1 VPTEKNKI
9 TIRQIFILF
18 ILSTFSPAIR
28 LFTQICSDYGK
39 IAGWTAPI
47 ISVIALFII
56 INVLNA
62 FFKNNN
68 EANLSDIFDISL
80 GKIAGKTLLVLYLIW
95 TILLYFLYV
104 RYYAERLLSS
114 IFPNTN
120 IRFFIII
127 MLIMALFSARGKIE
141 TFARFSEFSILLF
154 TFIFIVFFILLA
166 PTVKLSNLLPIT
178 YYDAWPA
185 LKSSYPVVGI
195 WGYITLLFFLGDNIK
210 NKNEIKKSS
219 KKAIWY
225 LAIMTMLMMITV
237 VGSLGYKNAER
248 MPLPFFNA
256 TKLINFMQ
264 SFDRFEAV
272 LLSAWVI
279 SDFIV
284 ITVFAKII
292 ANIGKK
298 LFNVS
303 VIKYFGS
310 PIILLGYAGSLY
322 LATNRYE
329 LEIFSENVAIL
340 VNIAF
345 CYLIPIIVLIIGKLR
360 KKI

>member
-1 VPTEKNKI
+1 MPTEKNKI

-28 LFTQICSDYGK
+28 LFTQVCSDYGK

-68 EANLSDIFDISL
+68 EANLSDIFDIVL
-80 GKIAGKTLLVLYLIW
+80 GKIAGKTLLVLYLLW

-120 IRFFIII
+120 IRFFIIV
-127 MLIMALFSARGKIE
+127 MLIMIFISARGKIE
-141 TFARFSEFSILLF
+141 TFARFSEYSFILF
-154 TFIFIVFFILLA
+154 TIIFIAFFVLLM
-166 PTVKLSNLLPIT
+166 PTMKLSNLLPIT

-185 LKSSYPVVGI
+185 LKSSYPVIGI
-195 WGYITLLFFLGDNIK
+195 WGYVTFLFFLGDNIK
-210 NKNEIKKSS
+210 NKNEIKKYS

-225 LAIMTMLMMITV
+225 LAIMTTLMMITV
-237 VGSLGYKNAER
+237 VGSLGYLNAER
-248 MPLPFFNA
+248 MPLPFFNV
-256 TKLINFMQ
+256 TKLISFME

-284 ITVFAKII
+284 ITVFAKVI

-303 VIKYFGS
+303 EIKYFAS
-310 PIILLGYAGSLY
+310 PIILLGYAGSLF

-329 LEIFSENVAIL
+329 LETFSERVALIT
-340 VNIAF
+340 NTTM
-345 CYLIPIIVLIIGKLR
+345 CYIIPIIILIIGKLR